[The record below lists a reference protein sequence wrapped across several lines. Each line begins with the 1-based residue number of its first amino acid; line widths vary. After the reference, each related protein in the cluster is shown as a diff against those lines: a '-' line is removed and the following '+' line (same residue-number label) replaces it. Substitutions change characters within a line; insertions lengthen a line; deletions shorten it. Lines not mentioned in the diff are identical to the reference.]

1 MGAHTQMT
9 RSILLTGGLGYVGG
23 RVAEWLVRDPDL
35 ELYVTSRNP
44 ASAIL
49 PEWLLVDHCIKL
61 DILNDE
67 DIKNACKDID
77 IIIHFAAL
85 NEIDSLND
93 PGRSLLINGLG
104 TQKLVNSAETAG
116 VTRFIYFSTAH
127 IYRSPLEGKISE
139 TTIPRPVHPY
149 AISHRT
155 AEDFV
160 LAANRQE
167 KFQGIVLRLSN
178 SIGAPINAKVDRWSL
193 IGNDLCRQAITT
205 KQMRLKTSGMQ
216 ERDFITLHDVARA
229 VSHMIQLQDDAIGDG
244 IFNLGGENS
253 VSIIQLATKIQERC
267 KLKFNFT
274 PPIVRPEP
282 SSSENCVPLKYL
294 IDKLKST
301 GFRTEGSIDLEID
314 NTLIFCQKQ
323 FSDC

>member
-1 MGAHTQMT
+1 MT

-23 RVAEWLVRDPDL
+23 RVAEWLARDPGF
-35 ELYVTSRNP
+35 EIFVTSRNP
-44 ASAIL
+44 ALTEL
-49 PEWLLVDHCIKL
+49 PEWLSSDHCIKL
-61 DILNDE
+61 DILNDD
-67 DIKNACKDID
+67 DIKNSCKNID

-93 PGRSLLINGLG
+93 PGRALLINGLG
-104 TQKLVNSAETAG
+104 TQKLVISAETAG

-127 IYRSPLEGKISE
+127 IYCSPLEGTISE

-160 LAANRQE
+160 LAANRKE
-167 KFQGIVLRLSN
+167 IFQGIVLRLSN

-205 KQMRLKTSGMQ
+205 KEMRLKTSGIQ

-244 IFNLGGENS
+244 VFNLGGENS
-253 VSIIQLATKIQERC
+253 LSIIQLATKIQERC
-267 KLKFNFT
+267 QKQLNFT
-274 PPIVRPEP
+274 PPIVRSAT
-282 SSSENCVPLKYL
+282 SSGKICVPLNYS
-294 IDKLKST
+294 IEKLKST
-301 GFRTEGSIDLEID
+301 GFIPTGSLDKEID
-314 NTLIFCQKQ
+314 NTLTFCQKQ
-323 FSDC
+323 YPS

>member
-1 MGAHTQMT
+1 MT

-23 RVAEWLVRDPDL
+23 RVAEWLARDPDL
-35 ELYVTSRNP
+35 ELFVTSRNP

-49 PEWLLVDHCIKL
+49 PEWLSGDHCIKL

-67 DIKNACKDID
+67 DIKNSCKDID
-77 IIIHFAAL
+77 IIVHFAAL

-93 PGRSLLINGLG
+93 PGRALLVNGLG
-104 TQKLVNSAETAG
+104 TQKLVKSAETAG

-127 IYRSPLEGKISE
+127 IYRSPLEGTISE

-167 KFQGIVLRLSN
+167 KLHGIVLRLSN
-178 SIGAPINAKVDRWSL
+178 SIGAPINAKVERWSL

-205 KQMRLKTSGMQ
+205 KEMRLKTSGTQ
-216 ERDFITLHDVARA
+216 ERDFITLHDVARS

-253 VSIIQLATKIQERC
+253 VSIIKLATKIQERC
-267 KLKFNFT
+267 QLMFNVT
-274 PPIVRPEP
+274 PPIIRPNPLTGEK
-282 SSSENCVPLKYL
+282 CVPLSYS
-294 IDKLKST
+294 IEKLKAT
-301 GFRTEGSIDLEID
+301 GFNLNGSLDQEID
-314 NTLIFCQKQ
+314 NTLIFCQQQ
-323 FSDC
+323 FSDH